1 MCGIVAVF
9 SRREPVSP
17 ATLQRAT
24 RSLHHRGPDG
34 RRQWISPDGKVG
46 LGHARLSIIDLV
58 TGDQPIASEDGRA
71 RIVVN
76 GEFYGYESIARE
88 LEGRG
93 HRFSTRSDSE
103 IALHLYEDFSVQCLR
118 DLRGEFALVL
128 WDESRKRLFA
138 ARDRFGIK
146 PLFYAW
152 HDDALYLASE
162 VKALFAAGVPARWDE
177 ESVYASMAFSGHQ
190 VRTLYDGV
198 FQVPPG
204 YYLLATEKHVQLNRY
219 WDFDYPLAAQTVPS
233 RSDADYAAEFRH
245 ELEEAVRIRLRADVP
260 VGVYLSGG
268 LDSCSV
274 LGLAALHHAQPIQAF
289 TLTFDDAAYDEG
301 PIAREMADLAGAEFH
316 AIPVRQRDLAD
327 SFSDAIAQAETIC
340 INAHGVAK
348 FVLSKA
354 VRDAGY
360 KVVITGEGSDEILG
374 GYPHFRRDM
383 LLYNREGQDPDSIRE
398 LLAWLEEHN
407 AVSRGLLLPDGEIGP
422 LEGVRRILGYVPS
435 WIETFSS
442 RAVKLRPLLAGWFR
456 ERYGHREGDHAILDD
471 TDVPGQLMGR
481 DPLHQSLYL
490 WSKTVMAGYILT
502 MLGDRMEM
510 GHSIEGRVP
519 FLDHKVVELIARL
532 PVNQKIRGMTEK
544 YVLREAAKDVITDT
558 VYRRQKHPF
567 LSPPATLR
575 PDDTFHTFVEDTL
588 RGQALRDLPFFDR
601 TEVVALLDRLPQ
613 MEVGARTASDQILM
627 HIVSM
632 CVLNERFR
640 LSHAPARQEYTTA
653 DPVPAG

>member
-17 ATLQRAT
+17 ATLDRAT
-24 RSLHHRGPDG
+24 RSLYHRGPDG
-34 RRQWISPDGKVG
+34 QRHWVSRDGRVG

-58 TGDQPIASEDGRA
+58 TGDQPIASEDGRT

-76 GEFYGYESIARE
+76 GEFYGFEAIQRE
-88 LEGRG
+88 LESRG
-93 HRFSTRSDSE
+93 HRLRTRSDSE
-103 IALHLYEDFSVQCLR
+103 IALHLYEDFSVHCLHH
-118 DLRGEFALVL
+118 LRGEFALVL
-128 WDESRKRLFA
+128 WDETRRRLFA

-152 HDDALYLASE
+152 HQGALIVASE

-177 ESVYASMAFSGHQ
+177 ESVYHSMAFGGHQ
-190 VRTLYDGV
+190 ARTLYDGV

-204 YYLLATEKHVQLNRY
+204 CFLLATEDHVQVEQY
-219 WDFDYPLAAQTVPS
+219 WDFNYPLAAENAPS

-274 LGLAALHHAQPIQAF
+274 LGLAALHHPEPIRAF
-289 TLTFDDAAYDEG
+289 TLTFEDAAYDEG
-301 PIAREMADLAGAEFH
+301 PIAKEMAVRAGAEFH
-316 AIPVRQRDLAD
+316 AIPICQRDLAD
-327 SFSDAIAQAETIC
+327 NFADAIAQAETAC

-348 FVLSKA
+348 YVLSKA

-383 LLYNREGQDPDSIRE
+383 LLYNREGQDPEAIRD
-398 LLAWLEEHN
+398 LLTWLDEHN
-407 AVSRGLLLPDGEIGP
+407 TVSRGLLLPDGEIGP
-422 LEGVRRILGYVPS
+422 LDGVKRILGYAPS

-442 RAVKLRPLLAGWFR
+442 RAVKLRPLLAPDFF
-456 ERYGHREGDHAILDD
+456 ERYGQCEGNYAILDE
-471 TDVPGQLMGR
+471 TDVPRQLTGR
-481 DPLHQSLYL
+481 DPLNQSLYL

-519 FLDHKVVELIARL
+519 FLDHKLVELIASQ

-544 YVLREAAKDVITDT
+544 FVLREAVKDVITDT

-567 LSPPATLR
+567 LSPPATVSA
-575 PDDTFHTFVEDTL
+575 DSSFQTFVEDIL
-588 RGQALRDLPFFDR
+588 RGSALRDLPFFDQR
-601 TEVVALLDRLPQ
+601 KIVDLLDRLPG
-613 MEVGARTASDQILM
+613 MDVGARTANDQVLM
-627 HIVSM
+627 YIVSL
-632 CVLNERFR
+632 CVLNQRFG
-640 LSHAPARQEYTTA
+640 LSSAAEHARVEA
-653 DPVPAG
+653 VPAD